1 MNSPVTADWL
11 ALRRP
16 ADAMA
21 RDESAGALAEDL
33 DGFLRGR
40 RGHRAARLI
49 DVGAGTGSGAAWL
62 RPRLGLP
69 QQWLLLDR
77 DPALLAAAPP
87 VADGWAETMVAD
99 LADLHRVLASKP
111 ADAITC
117 QALLDLLTA
126 DEIRGIVESAVDA
139 RAAVLASLTVTGVTA
154 IEPAHRADGVVE
166 ASFNAHQQRFGRPGP
181 DAGRLLDSLLTELGY
196 RVTAA
201 TTTWRLGSGAA
212 ELTRQWLEGR
222 ASAAVEQSPAD
233 AAVIGDWL
241 AARLADL
248 RAGRLRAEVG
258 HVDILGLPG

>member
-16 ADAMA
+16 ADTKA
-21 RDESAGALAEDL
+21 RDASAGNLAEDL

-40 RGHRAARLI
+40 CGHRAARLI

-87 VADGWAETMVAD
+87 VADGWAEPMVAD
-99 LADLHRVLASKP
+99 LADLRKVLATRP
-111 ADAITC
+111 ADALTC

-126 DEIRGIVESAVDA
+126 DEIRDVAGAAADLG
-139 RAAVLASLTVTGVTA
+139 AAVLASLSVTGETV
-154 IEPAHRADGVVE
+154 IRPAHRTDGLV
-166 ASFNAHQQRFGRPGP
+166 ASAFNAHQQRFGRPGP